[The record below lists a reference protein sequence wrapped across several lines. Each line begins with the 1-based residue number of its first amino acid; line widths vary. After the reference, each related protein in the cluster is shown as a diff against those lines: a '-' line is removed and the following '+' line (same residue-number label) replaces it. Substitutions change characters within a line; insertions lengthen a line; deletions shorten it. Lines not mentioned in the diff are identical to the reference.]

1 VSIGLPLG
9 GSRRNR
15 MTWREKVA
23 HISWPVVFLIG
34 CIASIGFAMLYS
46 AAHGSADPWMDRQAA
61 RFAVGLAMMFA
72 VAMIDL
78 RTLMRVAYPVYLI
91 SILLLVWVDFAGSVG
106 MGAQRWIDLGVVQLQ
121 PSEIMKV
128 SIVLTL
134 ARYFHGLSYDDVG
147 RPLSLIVPT
156 VLVLVPAAL
165 VLKQPDLGTAG
176 MLLMVAGAIYVVV
189 GVRWWKFALI
199 IALGMGAAYYAWNAP
214 NILHDYQKARIMTFM
229 NPESDLQGSGYH
241 ITQSKIALGSGSVW
255 GKGFLQGTQS
265 HLDFLPERQTDFI
278 FTMFAEEF
286 GMVGSLVLLGLYV
299 LLVVYGSAIA
309 IRCKNQFGRLLAFGL
324 SFNLFCYFFI
334 NTAMVMGL
342 IPVVG
347 VPLPLISYGGTVLM
361 TVLIGFGLI
370 LSVNIHREER
380 IGRRLGNEET

>member
-1 VSIGLPLG
+1 MSLGLQLG
-9 GSRRNR
+9 GGRRNR

-46 AAHGSADPWMDRQAA
+46 AAHGSIDPWMDRQAA

-78 RTLMRVAYPVYLI
+78 KVLMRLAYPIYLI

-134 ARYFHGLSYDDVG
+134 ARYFHGLSYEDVG

-156 VLVLVPAAL
+156 ILVLVPAAL

-176 MLLMVAGAIYVVV
+176 MLMMVAGAIYVVV

-199 IALGMGAAYYAWNAP
+199 VALGLAAAYYAWNAP
-214 NILHDYQKARIMTFM
+214 DILHDYQKARIMTFM
-229 NPESDLQGSGYH
+229 NPESDLQGAGYH
-241 ITQSKIALGSGSVW
+241 ITQSKIALGSGGVW

-299 LLVVYGSAIA
+299 LLVIYGTAIG

-361 TVLIGFGLI
+361 TVLIGFGLV
-370 LSVNIHREER
+370 LSVNIHRDQR
-380 IGRRLGNEET
+380 IGRRLGNEDG